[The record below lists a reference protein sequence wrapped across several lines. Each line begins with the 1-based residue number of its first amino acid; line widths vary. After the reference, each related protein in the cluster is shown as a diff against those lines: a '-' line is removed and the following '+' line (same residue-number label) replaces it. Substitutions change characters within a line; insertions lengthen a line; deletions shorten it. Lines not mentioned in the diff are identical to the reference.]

1 LIINLSVKFFLLS
14 HILRIFSVSPSV
26 VSNEAIIIIIIIL
39 HDMQKLLK
47 EQPLGPRTHDNEWS
61 QTFFI
66 YTTGP
71 SCESYVRSAMRTVS
85 EELDPHL
92 EGIAFIVADHVI
104 AIIALRFK
112 ILRQV
117 STFRG

>member
-1 LIINLSVKFFLLS
+1 
-14 HILRIFSVSPSV
+14 V
-26 VSNEAIIIIIIIL
+26 VHEVAFNEAVIIIIIIL
-39 HDMQKLLK
+39 RDMQKL
-47 EQPLGPRTHDNEWS
+47 RTYEEKNEWS

-71 SCESYVRSAMRTVS
+71 SCESHVRGAMRTLS

-104 AIIALRFK
+104 AIVALRFK
-112 ILRQV
+112 TLRHV
-117 STFRG
+117 RTFRG